1 MEYHKLVDH
10 GHFDAKFWIYT
21 LFFKHWY
28 VLYLHHLFC
37 FSDDPNFT
45 EVIRTAE
52 QAIDNGIY
60 PQRIYQGSSG
70 SYFVK
75 NSEGKTIGVFK
86 PKDEE
91 PYGRLNPKWTK
102 WIHKMCC
109 PCLFGRSCLIPNQG
123 KNKLII
129 GLILIQGPSWQS
141 VFLNWLITA
150 HW

>member
-1 MEYHKLVDH
+1 MFLKL
-10 GHFDAKFWIYT
+10 WYT
-21 LFFKHWY
+21 LFTQF
-28 VLYLHHLFC
+28 FC

-52 QAIDNGIY
+52 TAIDNGIY

-91 PYGRLNPKWTK
+91 PIVLPSLFFTK
-102 WIHKMCC
+102 YDPELPW
-109 PCLFGRSCLIPNQG
+109 
-123 KNKLII
+123 
-129 GLILIQGPSWQS
+129 
-141 VFLNWLITA
+141 
-150 HW
+150 

>member
-1 MEYHKLVDH
+1 MKQIGYQ
-10 GHFDAKFWIYT
+10 FDADFALYVLNSDLLIFT
-21 LFFKHWY
+21 LFL
-28 VLYLHHLFC
+28 LY

-52 QAIDNGIY
+52 TAIDNGIY

-123 KNKLII
+123 KTKTII
-129 GLILIQGPSWQS
+129 GLILTARAS
-141 VFLNWLITA
+141 FL
-150 HW
+150 

>member
-1 MEYHKLVDH
+1 MKQIGYQFYADFAL
-10 GHFDAKFWIYT
+10 
-21 LFFKHWY
+21 Y
-28 VLYLHHLFC
+28 VLNSDLLCFYTIFFS

-52 QAIDNGIY
+52 TAIDNGIY

-123 KNKLII
+123 KNKTII
-129 GLILIQGPSWQS
+129 GLIIY
-141 VFLNWLITA
+141 NI
-150 HW
+150 

>member
-1 MEYHKLVDH
+1 M
-10 GHFDAKFWIYT
+10 
-21 LFFKHWY
+21 
-28 VLYLHHLFC
+28 
-37 FSDDPNFT
+37 
-45 EVIRTAE
+45 IRTAE
-52 QAIDNGIY
+52 TAIDNGIY

-123 KNKLII
+123 MNKTII
-129 GLILIQGPSWQS
+129 ELILSISYIIMS
-141 VFLNWLITA
+141 VRLWNFKDGGS
-150 HW
+150 